1 MLGQAGDTANRTL
14 VSFGQESNPYT
25 ILMTRSIG
33 RIQTRSANTLVA
45 DVTDPPVTEALSR

>member
-14 VSFGQESNPYT
+14 VPFGQESNPYT